1 MNIVKGPRVE
11 REIELNLVGDWGWA
25 NIHRVCGW
33 LGAGVMER
41 AQPNS
46 RYAIWS
52 TPYVATETVRLIGSG
67 KYDLA
72 FSTSAHMV
80 RNAVDGVGLYEGES
94 YPKLMSIGTFPQT
107 DSLVLAVDASLGIR
121 TFDDIRKKKP
131 ALHISTQPNDGIS
144 YIGFAVDRL
153 LAEAEVPREKI
164 LRMGWVV
171 RGGGSA
177 RPMRASGSGRTCK
190 LVILRGCNDAILA
203 FPGARQAAQLH
214 PV

>member
-1 MNIVKGPRVE
+1 MNIIKGPRVE
-11 REIELNLVGDWGWA
+11 REIEFNLVGDWGWA

-41 AQPNS
+41 SRPNS

-72 FSTSAHMV
+72 FSTPSHMV

-94 YPKLMSIGTFPQT
+94 YPNLMSIGTFPQT
-107 DSLVLAVDASLGIR
+107 DSLVLAIDASLGICS
-121 TFDDIRKKKP
+121 FDDIRKKKP
-131 ALHISTQPNDGIS
+131 ALHISTQSNDGIS

-153 LAEAEVPREKI
+153 LAEAGVPREKNS
-164 LRMGWVV
+164 RMGWFV
-171 RGGGSA
+171 RRIGSA
-177 RPMRASGSGRTCK
+177 RPMRASGSRRPCK
-190 LVILRGCNDAILA
+190 LAVL
-203 FPGARQAAQLH
+203 
-214 PV
+214 